1 MCSASPPRRRELD
14 NVMKK
19 ARKEGPDKSDYWN
32 KKLIEVEEKDPNRCE
47 QCYLLNVKNEESIR
61 PSITSCIGHCCFNC

>member
-32 KKLIEVEEKDPNRCE
+32 KKLIEVEEKDPNRCV
-47 QCYLLNVKNEESIR
+47 QHNFLNVSNKE
-61 PSITSCIGHCCFNC
+61 CISKHH

>member
-1 MCSASPPRRRELD
+1 MFIICSASPPRRRELD

-47 QCYLLNVKNEESIR
+47 QYYIQASLVASFIVLLTAKSF
-61 PSITSCIGHCCFNC
+61 S

>member
-32 KKLIEVEEKDPNRCE
+32 KKLIEVEEKDPNRCV
-47 QCYLLNVKNEESIR
+47 QLNFLNVSNKE
-61 PSITSCIGHCCFNC
+61 CISKHH